1 MIYLLFY
8 DITSNSIRTKIA
20 KLLIA
25 EGFERLQ
32 FSVYTGLENPE
43 KNNLLWTTM
52 CNMMQAE
59 PTAKLY
65 VIVLTKNNFRNI
77 KIIGN
82 FDHDINYLTGDKR
95 SLTF

>member
-1 MIYLLFY
+1 MLYLLFY
-8 DITSNSIRTKIA
+8 DITTNSIRTKIA
-20 KLLIA
+20 RLLIA

-32 FSVYTGLENPE
+32 FSVYTALEDPE
-43 KNNLLWTTM
+43 KNTLLWATLKKHL
-52 CNMMQAE
+52 ASE

-65 VIVLTKNNFRNI
+65 VIAMTKNNFKNM

>member
-8 DITSNSIRTKIA
+8 DITTDSIRTKTA

-32 FSVYTGLENPE
+32 FSVYTSLENPTQNT
-43 KNNLLWTTM
+43 KLWATLKKHL
-52 CNMMQAE
+52 APE

-65 VIVLTKNNFRNI
+65 VIAITKNNFKNI

-82 FDHDINYLTGDKR
+82 FDHDIEYLTGDKR
-95 SLTF
+95 SLIF

>member
-8 DITSNSIRTKIA
+8 DITSNSLRTKIA
-20 KLLIA
+20 KRLIA
-25 EGFERLQ
+25 EGYERLQ
-32 FSVYTGLENPE
+32 FSVYTFIENPQL
-43 KNNLLWTTM
+43 NLSLWQELQTLL
-52 CNMMQAE
+52 QAE

-65 VIVLTKNNFRNI
+65 VLSITKNNFRNI

-82 FDHDINYLTGDKR
+82 LEHDIDYLLGEKR

>member
-1 MIYLLFY
+1 V
-8 DITSNSIRTKIA
+8 
-20 KLLIA
+20 LLIA

-32 FSVYTGLENPE
+32 FSVYTGLEHPTQN
-43 KNNLLWTTM
+43 KVLWATLI
-52 CNMMQAE
+52 QHLAPE

-65 VIVLTKNNFRNI
+65 VIAMTKNNFRNM

-82 FDHDINYLTGDKR
+82 FDHDIDYLLGDKR

>member
-8 DITSNSIRTKIA
+8 DVTSNSIRTKIA

-32 FSVYTGLENPE
+32 LSVYTALYNPE
-43 KNNLLWTTM
+43 KNQLLWGTIK
-52 CNMMQAE
+52 QLLAPE
-59 PTAKLY
+59 PNAKLY
-65 VIVLTKNNFRNI
+65 VIAMTKNNFRNM

-82 FDHDINYLTGDKR
+82 FDQDLDYLLGDKR
-95 SLTF
+95 SLIF

>member
-8 DITSNSIRTKIA
+8 DITTNSIRTKIA

-32 FSVYTGLENPE
+32 FSVYTGLDNP
-43 KNNLLWTTM
+43 KQNTFLWATLM
-52 CNMMQAE
+52 KHLALE

-65 VIVLTKNNFRNI
+65 VIAMTKNNFRNM

-82 FDHDINYLTGDKR
+82 FEHDIDYLLGDKR

>member
-1 MIYLLFY
+1 MIYLLLY
-8 DITSNSIRTKIA
+8 DISTNSIRTKIA
-20 KLLIA
+20 KMLIA

-32 FSVYTGLENPE
+32 FSVYTSLEDPF
-43 KNNLLWTTM
+43 KNKVLWVNLQQLM
-52 CNMMQAE
+52 AKE

-65 VIVLTKNNFRNI
+65 VINLTKNNLKNM

-82 FDHDINYLTGDKR
+82 FEQDLDYLTGNKR